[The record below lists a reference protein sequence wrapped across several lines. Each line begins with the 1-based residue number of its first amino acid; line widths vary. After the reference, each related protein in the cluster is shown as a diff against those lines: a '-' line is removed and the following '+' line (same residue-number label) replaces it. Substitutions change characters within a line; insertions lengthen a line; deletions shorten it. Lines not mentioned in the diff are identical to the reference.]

1 MKICMLTYR
10 GNPYC
15 GGQGVY
21 VSHLARELVR
31 QGHEVHCISGPPFLE
46 EENGVTWHRVP
57 GLLLY
62 GENGGYPPPRSPLS
76 AFSPLNLFEFAAFRA
91 GVFPEMTTFS
101 LRAFLKVRSLLARHT
116 FDVIHDNQSLGWG
129 LLPLKFLGVPLL
141 ATIHH
146 PLTVDRQRGF
156 EGAPSFRRQW
166 EKVKFYPI
174 VMQSMVAR
182 CMDHLVTVSEAS
194 AQSIQ
199 SDFGIPRRD
208 MTVIHNGVD
217 SELFRPMPA
226 VRRVP
231 GRLLFVGNIEDA
243 NKGGIYLLRA
253 MALLPPP
260 AHLVIVTGGISQ
272 RAWFEGLLDEL
283 GLRGRV
289 SVCYRL
295 SGEALVKMYASAQ
308 VAVSPSIYEGFGFP
322 AAEAMACGLPLVAA
336 RGGALP
342 EVVGPAGLLVPVRDP
357 EALAEACA
365 RLLADAPLRKK
376 LGAAARRRVM
386 QNFRWSRAAERLTE
400 VYERVIHAHRGL

>member
-10 GNPYC
+10 GDPFC

-21 VSHLARELVR
+21 VSHIARELVR
-31 QGHEVHCISGPPFLE
+31 QGHEVHCITGPPYPPE
-46 EENGVTWHRVP
+46 EGGVIWHRVP

-76 AFSPLNLFEFAAFRA
+76 AFAPLNLFDFAAFRA
-91 GVFPEMTTFS
+91 GVFSEMTTFS
-101 LRAFLKVRSLLARHT
+101 LRAFFKVRALLARHA

-146 PLTVDRQRGF
+146 PLTVDRERGF
-156 EGAPSFRRQW
+156 EAPTSFRRQL

-174 VMQSMVAR
+174 GMQAAVAR
-182 CMDHLVTVSEAS
+182 RMDHVVTVSEAS
-194 AQSIQ
+194 ARSIAA
-199 SDFGIPRRD
+199 DFGVPRSK
-208 MTVIHNGVD
+208 MTVIYNGVD
-217 SELFRPMPA
+217 AGRFRPLPKTKR
-226 VRRVP
+226 VRGRV
-231 GRLLFVGNIEDA
+231 LFVGNIEDA

-260 AHLVIVTGGISQ
+260 AHLVIVTGGISRQ
-272 RAWFEGLLDEL
+272 EWFASQLGAL
-283 GLRGRV
+283 GLAGRV
-289 SVCYRL
+289 SVHYRL
-295 SGEALVKMYASAQ
+295 CGEALVKMYASAQ
-308 VAVSPSIYEGFGFP
+308 VAVSPSVFEGFGFP
-322 AAEAMACGLPLVAA
+322 AVEAMACGLPLVAA

-342 EVVGPAGLLVPVRDP
+342 EVVGDSGLLVPVRDP
-357 EALAEACA
+357 QALADACA

-386 QNFRWSRAAERLTE
+386 RHFRWSRAAEQLTG
-400 VYERVIHAHRGL
+400 VYERLIHAHGGF

>member
-1 MKICMLTYR
+1 
-10 GNPYC
+10 
-15 GGQGVY
+15 
-21 VSHLARELVR
+21 
-31 QGHEVHCISGPPFLE
+31 
-46 EENGVTWHRVP
+46 
-57 GLLLY
+57 
-62 GENGGYPPPRSPLS
+62 
-76 AFSPLNLFEFAAFRA
+76 
-91 GVFPEMTTFS
+91 MTTFS
-101 LRAFLKVRSLLARHT
+101 LRAFLKVRSLLARHA

-156 EGAPSFRRQW
+156 EGAPSFRRQL
-166 EKVKFYPI
+166 EKVKFYPV
-174 VMQSMVAR
+174 VMQGVVAR
-182 CMDHLVTVSEAS
+182 RMDHLVTVSEAS
-194 AQSIQ
+194 AKSIQ
-199 SDFGIPRRD
+199 SDFGISRRD

-217 SELFRPMPA
+217 SELFRPMPG

-231 GRLLFVGNIEDA
+231 GRVLFVGNIEDA
-243 NKGGIYLLRA
+243 NKGGVFLLRA

-272 RAWFEGLLDEL
+272 RAWFEGLLDQL

-289 SVCYRL
+289 SVFYRL
-295 SGEALVKMYASAQ
+295 SGEALVEMYASAQ
-308 VAVSPSIYEGFGFP
+308 VAVSPSLYEGFGFP

-376 LGAAARRRVM
+376 LGAAARRRVV
-386 QNFRWSRAAERLTE
+386 QNFRWSRAAEQLTE
-400 VYERVIHAHRGL
+400 VYEKVIHAHRGL